1 MTSSVRSLKSEMMSV
16 RILQFGEGNFLR
28 GYFDWMIQRINDR
41 LAWGGMVQIIQ
52 PRGEKPNPVSAA
64 LTAAGGRFAVC
75 LRGLA
80 EGRPVERVEE
90 IRCVTGVDVAA
101 NLERFA
107 VEGDLRFVV
116 SNTTEAGIQYVKGAD
131 TFPAKVLR
139 LLKARF
145 AANLPGL
152 VFLPCEL
159 IEANGAALKACV
171 LRHLA
176 DEATPDAGLRAYIE
190 TACVFCDTLVD
201 RIVSG
206 KPDAE
211 TAQRFGGPLGLP
223 DTNLV
228 CAEPFHFLAVQ
239 PPAGYDLEAELPL
252 KAAGLNVVY
261 TTDLAPYRVRKI
273 RFLNAVHTTMVWWA
287 LERGFEEVAQVLADP
302 VGAAFVK
309 RVLFDEV
316 FPTVTL
322 PDAEKTTYAAA
333 VLERFA
339 NPFAHHKLRSIA
351 LNSLAKWQV
360 RCLPVVC
367 DYRQKFGVWPT
378 QMMAGYEAL
387 ARHYDHLSA

>member
-1 MTSSVRSLKSEMMSV
+1 MAS

-28 GYFDWMIQRINDR
+28 GYFDWMVQRLNDR
-41 LAWGGMVQIIQ
+41 AGFEGVVQIVQ
-52 PRGEKPNPVSAA
+52 PRGEKLNAVSAA
-64 LTAAGGRFAVC
+64 LNSRGGRYHVC
-75 LRGLA
+75 LRGL
-80 EGRPVERVEE
+80 EDGRPVERFEE
-90 IRCVTGVDVAA
+90 IGCVQGVDVAA
-101 NLERFA
+101 ELERYA
-107 VEGDLRFVV
+107 VEPELRFVV
-116 SNTTEAGIQYVKGAD
+116 SNTTEAGIVYQQGID

-139 LLKARF
+139 LLQARF
-145 AANLPGL
+145 AAGLPGL

-159 IEANGAALKACV
+159 IERNGEVLRDCV

-176 DEATPDAGLRAYIE
+176 DAAPVTGLREYIE
-190 TACVFCDTLVD
+190 QDCVFCNTLVD

-206 KPDAE
+206 RPDAE
-211 TAQRFGGPLGLP
+211 SAVRFARELGEQ
-223 DTNLV
+223 DETLV

-339 NPFAHHKLRSIA
+339 NPFAHHKLQSIA

>member
-1 MTSSVRSLKSEMMSV
+1 MAS

-28 GYFDWMIQRINDR
+28 GYFDLMVQRLNDR
-41 LAWGGMVQIIQ
+41 AGFEGVVQIVQ
-52 PRGEKPNPVSAA
+52 PRGEKLNAVSAA
-64 LTAAGGRFAVC
+64 LNSRGGRYHVC
-75 LRGLA
+75 LRGL
-80 EGRPVERVEE
+80 EDGRPVERFEE
-90 IRCVTGVDVAA
+90 IGCVQGVDVAA
-101 NLERFA
+101 ELERYA
-107 VEGDLRFVV
+107 VEPELRFVV
-116 SNTTEAGIQYVKGAD
+116 SNTTEAGIVYQQGID

-139 LLKARF
+139 LLQARF
-145 AANLPGL
+145 AAGLPGL

-159 IEANGAALKACV
+159 IERNGEVLRDCV

-176 DEATPDAGLRAYIE
+176 DAAPVTGLREYIE
-190 TACVFCDTLVD
+190 QDCVFCNTLVD

-206 KPDAE
+206 RPDAE
-211 TAQRFGGPLGLP
+211 SAVRFARELGEQ
-223 DTNLV
+223 DETLV

-339 NPFAHHKLRSIA
+339 NPFAHHKLQSIA